1 MDNNMEEL
9 NELENQEMQDNLQT
23 EPEMVAEEIIETNNE
38 PLEIKEEILS
48 EAVVAEPVSEASVTT
63 VIVPEEKKKSGH
75 KRILQGK
82 VSSTKNDKTITV
94 VIVRQIAHPLYKKYY
109 KRSKKVMAHDE
120 INTCRVGDVVRIREC
135 RPLSAKKRWELIDVV
150 ERAK

>member
-1 MDNNMEEL
+1 MEEL
-9 NELENQEMQDNLQT
+9 NELENQVISENTQP
-23 EPEMVAEEIIETNNE
+23 EPEDLAEEIIETIGE
-38 PLEIKEEILS
+38 SPEVQETE
-48 EAVVAEPVSEASVTT
+48 VVANEVIPDVAETP
-63 VIVPEEKKKSGH
+63 VIVPVEQKQAGH

-82 VSSTKNDKTITV
+82 VSSIKNDKTITV
-94 VIVRQIAHPLYKKYY
+94 VIVRQVAHPLYKKYY

-120 INTCRVGDVVRIREC
+120 INTCRTGDIVRIREC